1 MNIAVLGA
9 GVMGRLTER
18 VAAESGI
25 GVAGVVEPLE
35 GGRLENLGQK
45 PHVVI
50 DFSHPDNT
58 DALCGFCAERG
69 VKAVIGCTGHS
80 AEQKERIRKLAESC
94 GVVMSAN
101 FSYGLNVLLS
111 LAGQAA
117 ALLGDG
123 FDTELCETHHR
134 RKTDAPSG
142 TALALLEVLK
152 GVGGKEAV
160 FDRRGR
166 GQRRE
171 NEIGVSVLRGGGDV
185 RYAML
190 CDVGPLFL
198 GEAETLTLCH
208 TALDRSVFA
217 RGALTAAQWLCDGDK
232 KGFFTMSDVLK
243 GGERYD

>member
-1 MNIAVLGA
+1 MSRGLGD
-9 GVMGRLTER
+9 VYKR
-18 VAAESGI
+18 
-25 GVAGVVEPLE
+25 
-35 GGRLENLGQK
+35 Q
-45 PHVVI
+45 
-50 DFSHPDNT
+50 
-58 DALCGFCAERG
+58 
-69 VKAVIGCTGHS
+69 VIGCTGHS

-171 NEIGVSVLRGGGDV
+171 NEIGVSVLRGGGV
-185 RYAML
+185 CGRHEVM
-190 CDVGPLFL
+190 FL

>member
-1 MNIAVLGA
+1 MRGLTRVDVACRSKACVAKTQAVFSLCWTGGNPYEYCRA
-9 GVMGRLTER
+9 GRGRHGEADGTGCGR
-18 VAAESGI
+18 VWDWRRGRGGSRLKA
-25 GVAGVVEPLE
+25 
-35 GGRLENLGQK
+35 GRLENLGQK

-58 DALCGFCAERG
+58 DSLCGFCAERG

-134 RKTDAPSG
+134 RKTGRAERHRAR
-142 TALALLEVLK
+142 AL
-152 GVGGKEAV
+152 GGFEGS
-160 FDRRGR
+160 RRK
-166 GQRRE
+166 
-171 NEIGVSVLRGGGDV
+171 RGGF
-185 RYAML
+185 RQ
-190 CDVGPLFL
+190 
-198 GEAETLTLCH
+198 ERTRTETGKR
-208 TALDRSVFA
+208 DRSERAARRPAFA
-217 RGALTAAQWLCDGDK
+217 ADTRSCFW
-232 KGFFTMSDVLK
+232 
-243 GGERYD
+243 ERPRR